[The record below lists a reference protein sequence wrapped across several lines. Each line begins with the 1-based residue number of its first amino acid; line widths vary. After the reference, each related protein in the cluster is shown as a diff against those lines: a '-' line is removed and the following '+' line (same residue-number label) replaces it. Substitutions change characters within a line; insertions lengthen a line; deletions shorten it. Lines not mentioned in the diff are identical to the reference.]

1 MSSTSL
7 SEMPFFNISTSQL
20 LEDVLYNSNNIKHN
34 ICESSEFYNNILK
47 VCDNNVLQQLQFAY
61 STESHFN
68 NLVANRPIQ
77 LSVFH
82 LNIRSLNKNING
94 LLHYLRLFDIV
105 REQR

>member
-47 VCDNNVLQQLQFAY
+47 VCGNNVLQHY
-61 STESHFN
+61 SSHTPPKVI
-68 NLVANRPIQ
+68 LII
-77 LSVFH
+77 L
-82 LNIRSLNKNING
+82 
-94 LLHYLRLFDIV
+94 
-105 REQR
+105 